1 MELVISGLVVADLAE
16 LERQGGAP
24 PLTRALLAGGTHVE
38 IHGAAPGAPGVEQ
51 ILAAVRAAAAT
62 AQVPL
67 AELASPGT
75 ATSGAGSG
83 GGAGTTEIE
92 RIGARGALCLVAG
105 DGSGRRPPLALLYG
119 RGVPALGRVPPCTSA
134 ELAATCVTLAGGRH
148 TGGRHLLEEQAEPWD
163 PRLEQE
169 LTRRL
174 RQLYGE

>member
-1 MELVISGLVVADLAE
+1 MELVISGLAVADLAE
-16 LERQGGAP
+16 LEHQGGAP
-24 PLTRALLAGGTHVE
+24 PLTQSLLAGGTHVE
-38 IHGAAPGAPGVEQ
+38 VHGAAPGAAGVEQ
-51 ILAAVRAAAAT
+51 ILAAVRAAAAA

-75 ATSGAGSG
+75 AAAVDTA
-83 GGAGTTEIE
+83 EIE

-119 RGVPALGRVPPCTSA
+119 RGVPALGRIPPCTPA
-134 ELAATCVTLAGGRH
+134 DLAATCVILAGGRS
-148 TGGRHLLEEQAEPWD
+148 TGGRRLLEEQAEPWD